1 MIVILRKKFLCLLAA
16 VILCIGAAGFSVHAA
31 FSAGSAASVRLPVI
45 MYHHISPKQKLQNA
59 YTISDQQF
67 EKDLIFLKNH
77 GYHTVTLK
85 EVIEFAENGIPLP
98 EKAVMITFDDGFESF
113 YAYAYPLLQKH
124 EMHAVMFVTGTDI
137 DKFTAADDHN
147 LDYSYMT
154 WDEVAEL
161 AASDWVEI
169 GNHTYNMHKSN
180 GSRLG
185 CKIKKGEN
193 IETYK
198 KLLTDDLQKTQDKIL
213 DTTGIESISFAY
225 PFGGICKPAKEV
237 LKEMGFKIAFSCE
250 EKVNVIK
257 PGDELNKV
265 GRFNRANGKSSEAF
279 FKNILDIDDPS
290 PTPMDTKNSK

>member
-1 MIVILRKKFLCLLAA
+1 MILILKKRFLCMLAITF
-16 VILCIGAAGFSVHAA
+16 VCIGAAGLSVHAA
-31 FSAGSAASVRLPVI
+31 FSADLATSIRLPVI

-67 EKDLIFLKNH
+67 EKDLIFLKEH
-77 GYHTVTLK
+77 GYHTITLD
-85 EVIEFAENGIPLP
+85 ELVRFAENGDSLP
-98 EKAVMITFDDGFESF
+98 DNPIMITFDDGFESF

-124 EMHAVMFVTGTDI
+124 EMHAVMFVTGVDV
-137 DKFTAADDHN
+137 DKFSEANDHN
-147 LDYSYMT
+147 LDYSYLT

-193 IETYK
+193 IEAYR
-198 KLLTDDLQKTQDKIL
+198 KLLKGDLQKTQEKIL
-213 DTTGIESISFAY
+213 DTTGIESIGFAY

-237 LKEMGFKIAFSCE
+237 LKEMGFKVAFSCE

-257 PGDELNKV
+257 PGDNLEKV
-265 GRFNRANGKSSEAF
+265 GRYNRASGKSSDAF
-279 FKNILDIDDPS
+279 FEKILELETKTPTDVKN
-290 PTPMDTKNSK
+290 TK